1 MLANEL
7 GPRGITVNAIL
18 VGRTKTEMLD
28 RLVRAAP
35 AFEAM
40 VVARTPMGRLGTP
53 PEIADVAAFLASEDA
68 RWVTGQSIRVDGGAR

>member
-1 MLANEL
+1 MTK
-7 GPRGITVNAIL
+7 GITVNALL
-18 VGRTKTEMLD
+18 VGPTQTAMLD
-28 RLVRAAP
+28 GLTAAVP

-68 RWVTGQSIRVDGGAR
+68 RWVTGQCIRVDGGAR